1 LAQNQKIR
9 DPKSTYY
16 IGGDGKKPSNAIV
29 CSLKG
34 RGKALVWHNRT
45 RSDGSIK
52 RTDLAGRAPL
62 LILKMNKTFYF
73 LNLDDD

>member
-1 LAQNQKIR
+1 LPQTKKIR
-9 DPKSTYY
+9 NPKSTYY
-16 IGGDGKKPSNAIV
+16 IGGDGKKPSNAIL

-34 RGKALVWHNRT
+34 RGKALVWQNRT

-62 LILKMNKTFYF
+62 LILKMYKTFYF
-73 LNLDDD
+73 LNPDND